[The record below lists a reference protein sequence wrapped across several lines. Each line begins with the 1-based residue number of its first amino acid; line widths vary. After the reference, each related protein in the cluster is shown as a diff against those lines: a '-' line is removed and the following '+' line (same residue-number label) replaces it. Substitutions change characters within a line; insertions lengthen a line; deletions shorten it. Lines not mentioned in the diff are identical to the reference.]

1 MKHRRAED
9 PGLIFDWHRKEARG
23 PWLAAFL
30 LLTLLGI
37 ASLFILFRIV
47 TPDAPRMIAR
57 PQQMILLDP
66 EVPAERALIHRAMDR
81 SFTLLPNESPTFSS
95 LPSAAA
101 IPSFRPGIRGYEMKL
116 KSPGSQRTST
126 DDNAPLPVMT
136 FDDILPPLPVTS
148 PIAAPSGKPR
158 SSLSLRVTT
167 SSGRKPLS
175 ATSWQDIPLT
185 DPERVAFR
193 IGIDPGG
200 RVQIALPLNSS
211 EDPEV
216 MERLHAA
223 ITGIR
228 FEPRP
233 AEGGD
238 LEWAEAGFHW
248 EKQKEAAP

>member
-1 MKHRRAED
+1 MKHRRSED

-30 LLTLLGI
+30 LLTLFCI
-37 ASLFILFRIV
+37 ASLFIIFRIV

-57 PQQMILLDP
+57 PQQMILLNP

-101 IPSFRPGIRGYEMKL
+101 VPGFRPGSRGYEMKL

-126 DDNAPLPVMT
+126 DNNAPLPVMS
-136 FDDILPPLPVTS
+136 FDDILPPLPVIA
-148 PIAAPSGKPR
+148 PVAAPSAKPR
-158 SSLSLRVTT
+158 SWLRMRVS

-175 ATSWQDIPLT
+175 SASWQDIPLT

-193 IGIDPGG
+193 IGIDAGG

-211 EDPEV
+211 EDPEI
-216 MERLHAA
+216 MDRLRAA
-223 ITGIR
+223 ITGTR
-228 FEPRP
+228 FEPRT
-233 AEGGD
+233 AQGGD
-238 LEWAEAGFHW
+238 LEWAEAGFYW
-248 EKQKEAAP
+248 DNTKESAP

>member
-9 PGLIFDWHRKEARG
+9 SGLIFDWHRKEARA

-30 LLTLLGI
+30 LLTLFGI
-37 ASLFILFRIV
+37 ASLFIIFRIV

-57 PQQMILLDP
+57 PQQMILLNP

-101 IPSFRPGIRGYEMKL
+101 IPGFRPGIRGYEMKL
-116 KSPGSQRTST
+116 KSPGSQTPSS

-136 FDDILPPLPVTS
+136 FDDILPPLPV
-148 PIAAPSGKPR
+148 A
-158 SSLSLRVTT
+158 TT
-167 SSGRKPLS
+167 SSAPSARPPSWLRLRITSAAGRKLL
-175 ATSWQDIPLT
+175 TSTAWQDIPLT

-193 IGIDPGG
+193 IGIDAGG
-200 RVQIALPLNSS
+200 RVQIAMPLNAS
-211 EDPEV
+211 EDPEI
-216 MERLHAA
+216 MDRLRSA
-223 ITGIR
+223 ITGTR

-233 AEGGD
+233 AKGGD
-238 LEWAEAGFHW
+238 LEWAEAGFYW
-248 EKQKEAAP
+248 DNKKESAP

>member
-9 PGLIFDWHRKEARG
+9 TGLIFDWHRKEARG

-30 LLTLLGI
+30 LLTLFGI
-37 ASLFILFRIV
+37 ASLFIIFRIV

-57 PQQMILLDP
+57 PQQMILLNP

-101 IPSFRPGIRGYEMKL
+101 IPGFRPGIRGYEMKL
-116 KSPGSQRTST
+116 KSPGSQRASN

-136 FDDILPPLPVTS
+136 FDDILPPLPVVL
-148 PIAAPSGKPR
+148 PAAAASAKPR
-158 SSLSLRVTT
+158 SSLRLRVTT
-167 SSGRKPLS
+167 SSGRKPIPPP
-175 ATSWQDIPLT
+175 SWHDIPLT
-185 DPERVAFR
+185 DPERVTFR

-216 MERLHAA
+216 MDRLRTA
-223 ITGIR
+223 ITGTR
-228 FEPRP
+228 FEPGS
-233 AEGGD
+233 AGASD
-238 LEWAEAGFHW
+238 LEWAEAGFYW
-248 EKQKEAAP
+248 ESQKEDAP